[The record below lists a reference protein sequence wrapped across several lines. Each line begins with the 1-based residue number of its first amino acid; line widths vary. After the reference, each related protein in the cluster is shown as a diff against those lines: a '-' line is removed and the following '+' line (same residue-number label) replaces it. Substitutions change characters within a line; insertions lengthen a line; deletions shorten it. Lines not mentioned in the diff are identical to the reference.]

1 MLFELELI
9 GLVLFYRISRRKK
22 RFVNFIQI
30 EKLLIEKYTS
40 DVIASKQS
48 RIYVAPHKIKE
59 LTFLLYS
66 HCSSQKFIT
75 SYNLKLT
82 KPEEAKKCKK
92 KCAHDTTLIYQI
104 ATRT

>member
-30 EKLLIEKYTS
+30 EKLLIEKYAS

-59 LTFLLYS
+59 LTFLCILTVPHRNS
-66 HCSSQKFIT
+66 LPVTISNFQSQK
-75 SYNLKLT
+75 
-82 KPEEAKKCKK
+82 KPKNAKKSVRM
-92 KCAHDTTLIYQI
+92 TLP
-104 ATRT
+104 

>member
-59 LTFLLYS
+59 LTFLVFSLFLTEIHYQLQS
-66 HCSSQKFIT
+66 QTLKSRRSQKMQ
-75 SYNLKLT
+75 
-82 KPEEAKKCKK
+82 KKV
-92 KCAHDTTLIYQI
+92 CA
-104 ATRT
+104 